1 LNAIANL
8 RETDRRRTR
17 RSGTPA
23 ARKVAGGLSVFL
35 RRTGKAL
42 ALWGLCS
49 AVCFPLTATADDMSD
64 MKQAL
69 KQLQEQNQTLMRR
82 ITALEAEQA
91 AQRQARARPA
101 QPAPAQPLTTAAA
114 QQPDQAAPVP
124 PLRPERPA
132 TPEELERRVRELEI
146 TKTAQEDATRS
157 IIKTAVAKSG
167 PRINEFL
174 SLSGALE
181 VIAGR
186 TQDFSGIVANNILLN
201 TAELDFDIKAGEW
214 IFGSL
219 ILGFDPGLNPLFPT
233 SQAGSTA
240 GLGIDRITVDRAT
253 VTIGD
258 PLRFP
263 LFLRGGRDVIPFGT
277 STGFTRTSGLSIE
290 SPLTI
295 QAFETRTNLV
305 QIGFEFPTPALTRAP
320 PPVVAPP
327 IQPLVVGPLVNQFA
341 HWLGYHP
348 SGTRPPPLGPLP
360 YLAEPA
366 PFYGT
371 VGFYQGTDLITGQ
384 FDFTN
389 NVTASLGY
397 RARGHCGRPYSELT
411 ESLICPWAFDASV
424 DFASSIFA
432 SNFLRQSY
440 APFLNQIGNIPA
452 LAANLRGSFGPFSLI
467 AEYNTALTSA
477 GFTDGLGNSKTMLP
491 SAWQVSLG
499 YQFGWNP
506 WVEKIGDQG
515 TFVSVGYSQSQ
526 SLAGA
531 TQLIS
536 SVPTRVGFVPKSRL
550 LLTAGEWVLEGLKLS
565 LEGSIDWDYPLSEG
579 GTGATGWGALM
590 ALTFTF

>member
-1 LNAIANL
+1 LTPVANL
-8 RETDRRRTR
+8 RDA
-17 RSGTPA
+17 RSPPA
-23 ARKVAGGLSVFL
+23 PSFL
-35 RRTGKAL
+35 RRTGKTV
-42 ALWGLCS
+42 ALWGLLSS
-49 AVCFPLTATADDMSD
+49 AVCFPLTAAADDISD

-82 ITALEAEQA
+82 IAALEAEQA

-101 QPAPAQPLTTAAA
+101 QPAPAQPSTTVAPA
-114 QQPDQAAPVP
+114 QQPDQAAAVP

-146 TKTAQEDATRS
+146 TKAAQEDATRS
-157 IIKTAVAKSG
+157 IIRTAVAKSG

-181 VIAGR
+181 VVAAR
-186 TQDFSGIVANNILLN
+186 TQDFSGAVANNILLN

-233 SQAGSTA
+233 SQTSSTT
-240 GLGIDRITVDRAT
+240 GLGVDRITVDRAT

-263 LFLRGGRDVIPFGT
+263 LFVRGGRDVIPFGT

-295 QAFETRTNLV
+295 QAFETRSNLV
-305 QIGFEFPTPALTRAP
+305 QIGFEFPTPALTRPP

-327 IQPLVVGPLVNQFA
+327 VQPLVVGPLVNQFA
-341 HWLGYHP
+341 HWLGYQP
-348 SGTRPPPLGPLP
+348 STTRPPPPAPLP
-360 YLAEPA
+360 YFVEPA

-371 VGFYQGTDLITGQ
+371 VGFYQGSDLITGQ

-411 ESLICPWAFDASV
+411 DSLICPWSFDLSV

-432 SNFLRQSY
+432 SNFLRQGYSS
-440 APFLNQIGNIPA
+440 FLNQIGNIPA

-477 GFTDGLGNSKTMLP
+477 GFTDGLGNSRTMLP

-515 TFVSVGYSQSQ
+515 TFVAVGYSQSQ
-526 SLAGA
+526 GLAGA

-536 SVPTRVGFVPKSRL
+536 GVPTRVGFVPKSRL

-565 LEGSIDWDYPLSEG
+565 LEGSVDWDYPVSEG
-579 GTGATGWGALM
+579 GTGGTGWGLLM

>member
-1 LNAIANL
+1 MV
-8 RETDRRRTR
+8 
-17 RSGTPA
+17 A
-23 ARKVAGGLSVFL
+23 AH
-35 RRTGKAL
+35 
-42 ALWGLCS
+42 
-49 AVCFPLTATADDMSD
+49 
-64 MKQAL
+64 
-69 KQLQEQNQTLMRR
+69 
-82 ITALEAEQA
+82 
-91 AQRQARARPA
+91 
-101 QPAPAQPLTTAAA
+101 
-114 QQPDQAAPVP
+114 
-124 PLRPERPA
+124 
-132 TPEELERRVRELEI
+132 
-146 TKTAQEDATRS
+146 
-157 IIKTAVAKSG
+157 
-167 PRINEFL
+167 
-174 SLSGALE
+174 
-181 VIAGR
+181 
-186 TQDFSGIVANNILLN
+186 TQDFSGAVANPILLN

-219 ILGFDPGLNPLFPT
+219 ILGFDPGTNPLFPT
-233 SQAGSTA
+233 SQTSTA
-240 GLGIDRITVDRAT
+240 TGLGVDRITVDRAT
-253 VTIGD
+253 LTIGD

-295 QAFETRTNLV
+295 QAFETRSNLV
-305 QIGFEFPTPALTRAP
+305 QIGFEFPTPALVRPP

-327 IQPLVVGPLVNQFA
+327 VQPLVLGPAVNQLA
-341 HWLGYHP
+341 HWIGYHP

-360 YLAEPA
+360 YAVEPA

-371 VGFYQGTDLITGQ
+371 VGFYQGSDLITGQ

-411 ESLICPWAFDASV
+411 YSLVCPWAFDVSV
-424 DFASSIFA
+424 DFATSIFA
-432 SNFLRQSY
+432 SNFLRNGY

-452 LAANLRGSFGPFSLI
+452 LAANLRGSVGPFSLI

-515 TFVSVGYSQSQ
+515 TFVAVGYSQSQ
-526 SLAGA
+526 GLAGA
-531 TQLIS
+531 TQLINGI
-536 SVPTRVGFVPKSRL
+536 PTRVGFVPKSRL
-550 LLTAGEWVLEGLKLS
+550 LLTAGEWVLEGLKFT
-565 LEGSIDWDYPLSEG
+565 LEGSIDWDYPISEG
-579 GTGATGWGALM
+579 GTGATGWGILL

>member
-1 LNAIANL
+1 MTPIANL
-8 RETDRRRTR
+8 RDTDRRPTR

-23 ARKVAGGLSVFL
+23 VRKVALLGLLS
-35 RRTGKAL
+35 
-42 ALWGLCS
+42 C
-49 AVCFPLTATADDMSD
+49 AVCFPLTAAADDISD
-64 MKQAL
+64 MKETL
-69 KQLQEQNQTLMRR
+69 KQLQEQNQTLLRR
-82 ITALEAEQA
+82 ISALEAEQA
-91 AQRQARARPA
+91 AQRQARQRPA
-101 QPAPAQPLTTAAA
+101 QAAPAQPPAAPA
-114 QQPDQAAPVP
+114 QKQDQAGTAPP
-124 PLRPERPA
+124 TPSDRAA
-132 TPEELERRVRELEI
+132 TNEELDRRVRELEI
-146 TKTAQEDATRS
+146 TKAAQEDATRS

-186 TQDFSGIVANNILLN
+186 TQDFSGVVANNILLN

-233 SQAGSTA
+233 SQAGTTA

-253 VTIGD
+253 VTVGD

-263 LFLRGGRDVIPFGT
+263 LFVRGGRDVIPFGT

-305 QIGFEFPTPALTRAP
+305 QIGFEFPTPALTRPP

-327 IQPLVVGPLVNQFA
+327 VQPLVLGPLVNQFA
-341 HWLGYHP
+341 HWLGYQP
-348 SGTRPPPLGPLP
+348 SPTRPPPLGPLP
-360 YLAEPA
+360 YLVEPA
-366 PFYGT
+366 PFYGS
-371 VGFYQGTDLITGQ
+371 VGFYQGSDLITGQ

-411 ESLICPWAFDASV
+411 DSLICPWAFDVSV

-440 APFLNQIGNIPA
+440 ASFLNQIGNIPA

-491 SAWQVSLG
+491 SAWQASLG

-515 TFVSVGYSQSQ
+515 TFVAIGYSQSQ
-526 SLAGA
+526 GLAGA

-536 SVPTRVGFVPKSRL
+536 GVPTRVGFVPKSRL
-550 LLTAGEWVLEGLKLS
+550 LMTASEWVLEGLKFT
-565 LEGSIDWDYPLSEG
+565 LEGSIDWDYPISEG
-579 GTGATGWGALM
+579 GTGGTGWGLLM

>member
-1 LNAIANL
+1 LNPIANL
-8 RETDRRRTR
+8 RDNDRRPTR
-17 RSGTPA
+17 RSGTA
-23 ARKVAGGLSVFL
+23 ARKVALLGLLS
-35 RRTGKAL
+35 
-42 ALWGLCS
+42 C
-49 AVCFPLTATADDMSD
+49 AVCFPLTAAADDMSE
-64 MKQAL
+64 MKEAL
-69 KQLQEQNQTLMRR
+69 KQLQEQNQTLLRR
-82 ITALEAEQA
+82 ISALEAEQA
-91 AQRQARARPA
+91 AQRQARQRPA
-101 QPAPAQPLTTAAA
+101 QAAPAQPPAAPA
-114 QQPDQAAPVP
+114 QKQDQAGAAPPVP
-124 PLRPERPA
+124 PDRAA
-132 TPEELERRVRELEI
+132 TNEELERRVRELEI
-146 TKTAQEDATRS
+146 TKAAQEDATRS
-157 IIKTAVAKSG
+157 IIKTAVAKTG

-174 SLSGALE
+174 SLGGAIE
-181 VIAGR
+181 VVAAH
-186 TQDFSGIVANNILLN
+186 TQDFSGAVANPILLN

-219 ILGFDPGLNPLFPT
+219 ILGFDPGTNPLFPT
-233 SQAGSTA
+233 SQTSTA
-240 GLGIDRITVDRAT
+240 TGLGVDRITVDRAT
-253 VTIGD
+253 LTIGD

-295 QAFETRTNLV
+295 QAFETRSNLV
-305 QIGFEFPTPALTRAP
+305 QIGFEFPTPALVRPP

-327 IQPLVVGPLVNQFA
+327 VQPLVLGPAVNQLA
-341 HWLGYHP
+341 HWIGYHP

-360 YLAEPA
+360 YAVEPA

-371 VGFYQGTDLITGQ
+371 VGFYQGSDLITGQ

-411 ESLICPWAFDASV
+411 YSLVCPWAFDVSV
-424 DFASSIFA
+424 DFATSIFA
-432 SNFLRQSY
+432 SNFLRNGY

-452 LAANLRGSFGPFSLI
+452 LAANLRGSVGPFSLI

-515 TFVSVGYSQSQ
+515 TFVAVGYSQSQ
-526 SLAGA
+526 GLAGA
-531 TQLIS
+531 TQLINGI
-536 SVPTRVGFVPKSRL
+536 PTRVGFVPKSRL
-550 LLTAGEWVLEGLKLS
+550 LLTAGEWVLEGLKFT
-565 LEGSIDWDYPLSEG
+565 LEGSIDWDYPISEG
-579 GTGATGWGALM
+579 GTGGTGWGLLM

>member
-1 LNAIANL
+1 LKPVAPT
-8 RETDRRRTR
+8 RDYDRCSHHRL
-17 RSGTPA
+17 GKA
-23 ARKVAGGLSVFL
+23 VAVLGLLSV
-35 RRTGKAL
+35 L
-42 ALWGLCS
+42 AC
-49 AVCFPLTATADDMSD
+49 APLTAAADDISD
-64 MKQAL
+64 L
-69 KQLQEQNQTLMRR
+69 KKALQELQQQNKELMRR
-82 ITALEAEQA
+82 IATLESEQA
-91 AQRQARARPA
+91 AQRQARPQRPPAALPIPA
-101 QPAPAQPLTTAAA
+101 QPQAPPT
-114 QQPDQAAPVP
+114 QAAGAAP
-124 PLRPERPA
+124 PAGPA
-132 TPEELERRVRELEI
+132 TNEELERRVRELEMI
-146 TKTAQEDATRS
+146 KAAQEDATRS
-157 IIKTAVAKSG
+157 LIRGAVAKTG

-181 VIAGR
+181 VVAGH
-186 TQDFSGIVANNILLN
+186 TQDFSGVTANDILLN

-219 ILGFDPGLNPLFPT
+219 ILGFDPGTKPLFPT
-233 SQAGSTA
+233 SQTA
-240 GLGIDRITVDRAT
+240 SASATPVDRITIDRGT

-263 LFLRGGRDVIPFGT
+263 LFLKGGRDVIAFGT

-305 QIGFEFPTPALTRAP
+305 ELGFEFPTPALARPP

-327 IQPLVVGPLVNQFA
+327 VQPLVLGPLVNRLA
-341 HWLGYHP
+341 HWIGYQP
-348 SGTRPPPLGPLP
+348 SPTRPPPLAPLP
-360 YLAEPA
+360 YAPEPA
-366 PFYGT
+366 PFYGS

-411 ESLICPWAFDASV
+411 DSLICPWSFDVSV

-432 SNFLRQSY
+432 SNFLRQGY
-440 APFLNQIGNIPA
+440 AAFLNQIGNVPA

-467 AEYNTALTSA
+467 AEYNTALRSA
-477 GFTDGLGNSKTMLP
+477 SFIDGTGATLTTQP

-515 TFVSVGYSQSQ
+515 TFVAIGYSQSQ
-526 SLAGA
+526 GLAGA
-531 TQLIS
+531 TQIINGI
-536 SVPTRVGFVPKSRL
+536 PTRVGFLPRSRL
-550 LLTAGEWVLEGLKLS
+550 LLTASEWVLETLKFTV
-565 LEGSIDWDYPLSEG
+565 EGSLDWDYPINEG
-579 GTGATGWGALM
+579 GTGAMGWGILM

>member
-1 LNAIANL
+1 M
-8 RETDRRRTR
+8 
-17 RSGTPA
+17 
-23 ARKVAGGLSVFL
+23 VALLGLLS
-35 RRTGKAL
+35 
-42 ALWGLCS
+42 C
-49 AVCFPLTATADDMSD
+49 AVCFPLTAAADDLSD
-64 MKQAL
+64 LKQAL

-82 ITALEAEQA
+82 ISALEAEQA

-101 QPAPAQPLTTAAA
+101 QPAPAPQPSTTAAPA
-114 QQPDQAAPVP
+114 QPTDQAAAVP
-124 PLRPERPA
+124 ASPPDRPA
-132 TPEELERRVRELEI
+132 TPQEQDLERRVRELEI
-146 TKTAQEDATRS
+146 TKAAQEDATRS
-157 IIKTAVAKSG
+157 IIKTAVAKTG

-174 SLSGALE
+174 SLSGAIE
-181 VIAGR
+181 VLAAH
-186 TQDFSGIVANNILLN
+186 TQDFTGAVANPILLN

-214 IFGSL
+214 IYGSL
-219 ILGFDPGLNPLFPT
+219 ILGFDPGTNPLFPT
-233 SQAGSTA
+233 SQTSTPT
-240 GLGIDRITVDRAT
+240 GLGVDRITVDRAT
-253 VTIGD
+253 LTIGD

-295 QAFETRTNLV
+295 QAFETRSNLV
-305 QIGFEFPTPALTRAP
+305 QIGFEFPTPALVRPP

-327 IQPLVVGPLVNQFA
+327 VQPLVLGPAVNQLA
-341 HWLGYHP
+341 HWIGYHP

-360 YLAEPA
+360 YAVEPA

-371 VGFYQGTDLITGQ
+371 VGFYQGSDLITGQ

-411 ESLICPWAFDASV
+411 DSLVCPWAFDVSV
-424 DFASSIFA
+424 DFATSIFA
-432 SNFLRQSY
+432 SNFLRTGY
-440 APFLNQIGNIPA
+440 ASFLNQIGNIPA
-452 LAANLRGSFGPFSLI
+452 LAANLRGSFGPFALI

-515 TFVSVGYSQSQ
+515 TFVAVGYSQSQ
-526 SLAGA
+526 GLAGA
-531 TQLIS
+531 TQLVS
-536 SVPTRVGFVPKSRL
+536 GVPTRVGFVPKSRL
-550 LLTAGEWVLEGLKLS
+550 LLTAGEWVLEGLKFS
-565 LEGSIDWDYPLSEG
+565 LEGSVDWDYPVSEG
-579 GTGATGWGALM
+579 GTGATGWGLLM

>member
-1 LNAIANL
+1 MKPVAPP
-8 RETDRRRTR
+8 RDPDRRSR
-17 RSGTPA
+17 R
-23 ARKVAGGLSVFL
+23 RL
-35 RRTGKAL
+35 GKAVAVL
-42 ALWGLCS
+42 GLLS
-49 AVCFPLTATADDMSD
+49 GVVCVSSTAAADDMSD
-64 MKQAL
+64 LKQAL
-69 KQLQEQNQTLMRR
+69 KELQQQNQELVRR
-82 ITALEAEQA
+82 IGVLEAEQA
-91 AQRQARARPA
+91 AQRKAQAKAA
-101 QPAPAQPLTTAAA
+101 QPAAAQPSTVAA
-114 QQPDQAAPVP
+114 QKQQAATVP

-146 TKTAQEDATRS
+146 TKAAQEDATRS
-157 IIKTAVAKSG
+157 IIRSAVAKTG

-181 VIAGR
+181 VVAAR
-186 TQDFSGIVANNILLN
+186 TQDFSGQVANNLLLN

-219 ILGFDPGLNPLFPT
+219 ILGFDPGMNPLFPT
-233 SQAGSTA
+233 SQTSSTT
-240 GLGIDRITVDRAT
+240 GLGVDRITVDRAT
-253 VTIGD
+253 VTVGD

-263 LFLRGGRDVIPFGT
+263 LFIRGGRDVIPFGT

-305 QIGFEFPTPALTRAP
+305 QIGFEFPTPALTRPP

-327 IQPLVVGPLVNQFA
+327 VQPMVLGPLVNQFA
-341 HWLGYHP
+341 HWLGYQP
-348 SGTRPPPLGPLP
+348 SSTRPPPLGPLP
-360 YLAEPA
+360 YMVEPP
-366 PFYGT
+366 PFYGAI
-371 VGFYQGTDLITGQ
+371 GFYQGTDLITGQ

-411 ESLICPWAFDASV
+411 DSLICPWSFDASV

-432 SNFLRQSY
+432 SNFLRQGY
-440 APFLNQIGNIPA
+440 AAFLNQIGNIPA
-452 LAANLRGSFGPFSLI
+452 MAANLRGSFGPFSLI
-467 AEYNTALTSA
+467 AEYNTALRSA
-477 GFTDGLGNSKTMLP
+477 SFIDGNGGTVTMQP

-515 TFVSVGYSQSQ
+515 TFVSIGYSQSQ
-526 SLAGA
+526 GLAGA

-536 SVPTRVGFVPKSRL
+536 GVPTRVGFLPKSRL
-550 LLTAGEWVLEGLKLS
+550 LMTASEWVLEGLKFT
-565 LEGSIDWDYPLSEG
+565 LEGSIDWDYPLSDG
-579 GTGATGWGALM
+579 GTGGTGWGLLM
-590 ALTFTF
+590 GLTFTF

>member
-1 LNAIANL
+1 M
-8 RETDRRRTR
+8 
-17 RSGTPA
+17 PA
-23 ARKVAGGLSVFL
+23 ARKVALLGLLS
-35 RRTGKAL
+35 
-42 ALWGLCS
+42 C
-49 AVCFPLTATADDMSD
+49 AVCFPLTAMADDMAD
-64 MKQAL
+64 MKATL

-91 AQRQARARPA
+91 AQRQAARPKVA
-101 QPAPAQPLTTAAA
+101 QPAPAQPPAATAAPP
-114 QQPDQAAPVP
+114 QKQDQAGAAPPVP
-124 PLRPERPA
+124 PDRA
-132 TPEELERRVRELEI
+132 ASNEELDRRVRELEI
-146 TKTAQEDATRS
+146 TKAAQEDATRS

-174 SLSGALE
+174 TLSGAIE
-181 VIAGR
+181 AIAGR
-186 TQDFSGIVANNILLN
+186 TQDFSGNVSNSILLN
-201 TAELDFDIKAGEW
+201 TAELDFDIKVGEW
-214 IFGSL
+214 LFGSL

-295 QAFETRTNLV
+295 QAFETRTNLF
-305 QIGFEFPTPALTRAP
+305 QIGFEWPTPALVRPP
-320 PPVVAPP
+320 PPVVPP
-327 IQPLVVGPLVNQFA
+327 PVQPLVVGPLVNQFA
-341 HWLGYHP
+341 HWVGYHP
-348 SGTRPPPLGPLP
+348 SGARPPPLVPLP
-360 YLAEPA
+360 TLVEPA

-371 VGFYQGTDLITGQ
+371 VGFYQGSDLITGQ

-389 NVTASLGY
+389 NVTASVGY

-411 ESLICPWAFDASV
+411 DSLVCPWSFDFSV
-424 DFASSIFA
+424 DYATSIFA
-432 SNFLRQSY
+432 SNFLRQGY
-440 APFLNQIGNIPA
+440 AAFLNQIGNIPA
-452 LAANLRGSFGPFSLI
+452 LAVNLRGSFGPFGLI
-467 AEYNTALTSA
+467 AEYNTALRSA
-477 GFTDGLGNSKTMLP
+477 GFTDGLGNSVTMQP

-526 SLAGA
+526 GLAGA
-531 TQLIS
+531 TQLING
-536 SVPTRVGFVPKSRL
+536 VPNRVGFVPKSRL
-550 LLTAGEWVLEGLKLS
+550 LMTAGEWVLEGLKLS
-565 LEGSIDWDYPLSEG
+565 LEGSVDWDYPVNEG
-579 GTGATGWGALM
+579 GTGATGWGLLM

>member
-1 LNAIANL
+1 M
-8 RETDRRRTR
+8 
-17 RSGTPA
+17 PV
-23 ARKVAGGLSVFL
+23 ARKVVGGLSVFL
-35 RRTGKAL
+35 RRTGEKV
-42 ALWGLCS
+42 ALWALLSS
-49 AVCFPLTATADDMSD
+49 AVCFPLTAAADDMSD
-64 MKQAL
+64 LKQAL

-101 QPAPAQPLTTAAA
+101 QPAPTPQPAPSQPSTTAAA

-181 VIAGR
+181 VLAGR
-186 TQDFSGIVANNILLN
+186 TQDFSGNVANNILLN

-263 LFLRGGRDVIPFGT
+263 LFVRGGRDVIPFGT

-295 QAFETRTNLV
+295 QVFETRTNLV
-305 QIGFEFPTPALTRAP
+305 QIGFEFPTPELTRPP

-327 IQPLVVGPLVNQFA
+327 VQPLVVAPLVNQFA
-341 HWLGYHP
+341 HWLGYQP
-348 SGTRPPPLGPLP
+348 STTRPPPLGPLP
-360 YLAEPA
+360 YIVEPA

-371 VGFYQGTDLITGQ
+371 LGFYQGTDLITGQ

-397 RARGHCGRPYSELT
+397 RARGHCGRPYSELAN
-411 ESLICPWAFDASV
+411 SLVCPWSFDLSV

-432 SNFLRQSY
+432 SNFLRQGY
-440 APFLNQIGNIPA
+440 VPFLNQIGNIPA

-467 AEYNTALTSA
+467 AEYNTALRSA
-477 GFTDGLGNSKTMLP
+477 GFTDGLGNSRTMLP

-515 TFVSVGYSQSQ
+515 TFVAIGYSQSQ
-526 SLAGA
+526 GLAGA
-531 TQLIS
+531 TQLVS
-536 SVPTRVGFVPKSRL
+536 GVPTRVGFVPNSRL
-550 LLTAGEWVLEGLKLS
+550 LLTAGEWVLEGLKFS
-565 LEGSIDWDYPLSEG
+565 LEGSIDWDYPVSEG
-579 GTGATGWGALM
+579 GTGATGWGLLM
-590 ALTFTF
+590 ALTFAF